1 MTSGDYR
8 ELKHDLRHYFV
19 DIEEVGVRRV
29 ARRNCSL
36 VALSSVSYLRSE
48 QDVVLNSLM
57 FIIFTFTG
65 SQCHDNLDFDMI
77 LIPHV
82 TPIQE
87 KRKHRLAPR
96 EPPRHRS
103 LMGGTAQKSPQPLS
117 CPEAAE
123 SVFNTVP

>member
-1 MTSGDYR
+1 MTCGDYTG
-8 ELKHDLRHYFV
+8 LKHDLRHYFV

-96 EPPRHRS
+96 EPPPPQKPHGRHSTEKPAATQLSRS
-103 LMGGTAQKSPQPLS
+103 S
-117 CPEAAE
+117 
-123 SVFNTVP
+123 